1 MRSTQCSRRQTLSE
15 SVWRRP
21 QSDTWSS
28 RSVRFR
34 AAKCRVSGFAPRN
47 AKCPISRREMRNVRF
62 RAAKCETCE
71 MRNMRNARPYII
83 HTDPSSY
90 PSRHICSLSACW
102 SDRVVFLVW
111 TFAAH
116 LHFFR
121 HVYNSIQPAAAVAR
135 VSRRRADALSWSAA
149 VSRAPAGRPE
159 AGEASQREHCCRRA
173 AQVWTFAARL
183 HFVRHA
189 YNSIQPAAAVA
200 RVSRRRADA
209 LSWSASRLLVRLAST
224 RIRASSARAR
234 ARRRPRVAKFCCRRD
249 ED

>member
-1 MRSTQCSRRQTLSE
+1 MPHEVQTGSEGPDLGSTSAVVFSLS
-15 SVWRRP
+15 SFSQPRAGRP
-21 QSDTWSS
+21 EAREAAQGEHCC
-28 RSVRFR
+28 RR
-34 AAKCRVSGFAPRN
+34 AA
-47 AKCPISRREMRNVRF
+47 
-62 RAAKCETCE
+62 
-71 MRNMRNARPYII
+71 
-83 HTDPSSY
+83 
-90 PSRHICSLSACW
+90 
-102 SDRVVFLVW
+102 LVW
-111 TFAAH
+111 TFAAR
-116 LHFFR
+116 LHFVQ
-121 HVYNSIQPAAAVAR
+121 HVYNSIQPAAAVVR

-149 VSRAPAGRPE
+149 VSHAPAGRPE